1 MRARLLALGLMLSG
15 LALSGLAGAYTVRAG
30 DTLWSLA
37 QAHGLSA
44 QALMS
49 LNGLTSERL
58 RVGQQL
64 RFTSAG
70 AQEAVVKRASIEV
83 RPYQRGYAAYYGGR
97 PDACNCL
104 TAAHLSL
111 PFGTLV
117 RVTHLVSGRSV
128 LVRINDR
135 GPFGRAERV
144 IDLSTEAARQLGMLS
159 EGVAP
164 VSLALVQGQ

>member
-1 MRARLLALGLMLSG
+1 MRARLLALGLALLGLS
-15 LALSGLAGAYTVRAG
+15 GAYTVQAG

-37 QAHGLSA
+37 KSHGLTP
-44 QALMS
+44 QRLMQ
-49 LNGLTSERL
+49 LNGLSSERL

-64 RFTSAG
+64 RFAATG

-83 RPYQRGYAAYYGGR
+83 RPFQRGYAAYYGGR
-97 PDACNCL
+97 PDSCGCL
-104 TAAHLSL
+104 TAAHLTL

-144 IDLSTEAARQLGMLS
+144 IDLSERAAAQLGILS